1 MKNSLMVKFG
11 IAETVVCDS
20 LDFFRDAAGG
30 GALLDVK
37 HIAS

>member
-1 MKNSLMVKFG
+1 MVKFV
-11 IAETVVCDS
+11 IAETVVRGS
-20 LDFFRDAAGG
+20 LDFFPDAAGG